1 MSMRILTIAIE
12 TEQDVVAARQRARQV
27 AAACGF
33 SAQDQV
39 RIATAISELARNVYN
54 YASRGRVEFSIEGKT
69 SPQVLV
75 VRIEDKGPGIS
86 NLDEVLSGKYQ
97 SPTGMG
103 VGIMGARR
111 LMDQFDIVTG
121 KGTGTTIT
129 LKKLLSAAA
138 PTLTA
143 QSVGAIGAELA
154 SAQPVAT
161 LGEVQQQNRELLIT
175 LEELKARQEELV
187 QLTRELED
195 TNRGVVALYAELD
208 EKAYHLRRADEM
220 KSRFLSN
227 MSHEFRTPLSS
238 IRGLSKLLLDRIDGD
253 LSEEQEKQVNFILK
267 GAESLSELVNDL
279 LDLAKIEAGKTDVR
293 PTKFDAAEL
302 FSALRGML
310 RPLLVTESVQLI
322 FEEPNFQSTMYTDEA
337 KVSQILRNFIS
348 NALKFTDSGE
358 VRVTASYLPEERA
371 IRFSV
376 ADTGLGIAPE
386 HQQIIFEEFGQIE
399 NRLQYKVKGTGLGL
413 PLCRKLADL
422 LGGRVEL
429 SSTLDKGST
438 FSAVIPVT
446 LLNEDTEGPDEV
458 PADSEVGTCD
468 ERLPVLVI
476 EDQQPVRIMYE
487 KFLRGTAFRS
497 IPARSLWEADEIWN
511 SIFPV
516 AIILDINLNGE
527 DAWRWLMDTKN
538 NTVRGRTPIIVATE
552 VDDPAKAFA
561 LGADAFFVKP
571 VVRDELLAQLTRLTS
586 GEAGSGHVTGSSE
599 SDAFNQ
605 NARDPRAR

>member
-1 MSMRILTIAIE
+1 MSMRILTIVIE

-27 AAACGF
+27 AAVCGF

-39 RIATAISELARNVYN
+39 RIATAVSELARNVYN

-75 VRIEDKGPGIS
+75 VRIEDKGPGIG
-86 NLDEVLSGKYQ
+86 NLDEVLSGKYV

-138 PTLTA
+138 PTLTP

-208 EKAYHLRRADEM
+208 EKADHLRRADEM

-238 IRGLSKLLLDRIDGD
+238 IRGLSKLLLDRVDGD

-293 PTKFDAAEL
+293 PTKFDVAEL

-376 ADTGLGIAPE
+376 ADTGLGIASE

-399 NRLQYKVKGTGLGL
+399 NRLQHKIKGTGLGL

-446 LLNEDTEGPDEV
+446 LHSEETGGEAEV
-458 PADSEVGTCD
+458 LAGSETGISD

-538 NTVRGRTPIIVATE
+538 STVRGRIPIIVATE

-571 VVRDELLAQLTRLTS
+571 VACNELLAQLTRLTS
-586 GEAGSGHVTGSSE
+586 GEAGSRHVPGSSGSE
-599 SDAFNQ
+599 ALDQ
-605 NARDPRAR
+605 NARGSRAH

>member
-1 MSMRILTIAIE
+1 MSMRILTIVIE

-27 AAACGF
+27 AAVCGF
-33 SAQDQV
+33 STQDQV
-39 RIATAISELARNVYN
+39 RIATAVSELARNVYN

-75 VRIEDKGPGIS
+75 VRIEDRGPGIG
-86 NLDEVLSGKYQ
+86 NLDEVLSGKYV

-208 EKAYHLRRADEM
+208 EKADHLRRADEM

-238 IRGLSKLLLDRIDGD
+238 IRGLSKLLLDRVDGD

-293 PTKFDAAEL
+293 ATKFDVVEL

-322 FEEPNFQSTMYTDEA
+322 FEEPSFQSTMYTDEA

-386 HQQIIFEEFGQIE
+386 HQQIIFEEFGQVE
-399 NRLQYKVKGTGLGL
+399 NRLQHKIKGTGLGL

-446 LLNEDTEGPDEV
+446 LPSEDTEGETGIPAGSENGV
-458 PADSEVGTCD
+458 PD

-487 KFLRGTAFRS
+487 KFLRGTAFRA
-497 IPARSLWEADEIWN
+497 IPARSLWEADEIWPTI
-511 SIFPV
+511 SPV

-527 DAWRWLMDTKN
+527 DTWRWLMDTKN
-538 NTVRGRTPIIVATE
+538 DGVRGRTPIIVATE
-552 VDDPAKAFA
+552 VDDPTKAFA

-571 VVRDELLAQLTRLTS
+571 VICDELLAQLIRLTS
-586 GEAGSGHVTGSSE
+586 AGVGSTPVPGSLVG
-599 SDAFNQ
+599 DASNHT
-605 NARDPRAR
+605 ARDRRAH